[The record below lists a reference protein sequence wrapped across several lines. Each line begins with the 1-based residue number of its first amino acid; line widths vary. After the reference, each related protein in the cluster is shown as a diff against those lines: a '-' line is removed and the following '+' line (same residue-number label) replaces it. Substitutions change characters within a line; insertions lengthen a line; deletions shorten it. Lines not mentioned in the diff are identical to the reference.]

1 VAIASPANPTTAPH
15 TLPTRVW
22 AVVTLVVAALTGT
35 ALALTGPPHS
45 WPTGIAAGASLIA
58 TIWVTT
64 TDTRHRII
72 PNTTTLLLATLYA
85 TTAVLALITG
95 TITWTDLARTATAT
109 GIMAA
114 LQITLYLTGA
124 TSPGDVKLATAL
136 MISTALI
143 SWPAALAAAV
153 LPYVLALPEAVVKI
167 LRRKQHAGIAFGP
180 YLALSTTI
188 VLIASLILGQP

>member
-85 TTAVLALITG
+85 TTAVLALIT
-95 TITWTDLARTATAT
+95 AT